1 MVPGVVGLV
10 SVVPD
15 SVPASPQGVSLL
27 FWFLVRTKPSPRPR
41 AMIQAMMRKVAI
53 MIRRPCDIS
62 FDPILKK
69 SNV

>member
-15 SVPASPQGVSLL
+15 SEPASPQGVPLL